1 MNDIKRQKGFLDTA
15 VTVTF
20 SPIILGFLV
29 GALPVLVPLFVG
41 RGLARL
47 FGGGMRGTS

>member
-15 VTVTF
+15 MTVTF

-29 GALPVLVPLFVG
+29 GALPILVPMLVV
-41 RGLARL
+41 RGLSRV
-47 FGGGMRGTS
+47 FGGGLRSAG